1 MTTHCKIASRRWMFN
16 SKILTKSTIATQPE
30 RVRQMFGSI
39 ARRYDLANH
48 MLSCGADFY
57 WRNRAAQIVA
67 GWKAKQIVDLAAG
80 TGAPSHGAEKR
91 RMIAPSPGLKS
102 SRAGSRCCN

>member
-1 MTTHCKIASRRWMFN
+1 LEDCQSALDVQFSEM
-16 SKILTKSTIATQPE
+16 LTKSTIATQPE

-39 ARRYDLANH
+39 ARHYDLANH
-48 MLSCGADFY
+48 TLSCGADFY

-80 TGAPSHGAEKR
+80 TGD
-91 RMIAPSPGLKS
+91 L
-102 SRAGSRCCN
+102 

>member
-1 MTTHCKIASRRWMFN
+1 MDGQTQRIASQVRMFN
-16 SKILTKSTIATQPE
+16 LERLNKSSITTQPE

-48 MLSCGADFY
+48 TLSCGADFY

-67 GWKAKQIVDLAAG
+67 DWKAKQIVDLAAG
-80 TGAPSHGAEKR
+80 TGDLSLAIQKKLSDAEITAVDFLPE
-91 RMIAPSPGLKS
+91 MLEL
-102 SRAGSRCCN
+102 